1 MRIFLFVRPRFGF
14 WRGEIVFGIERI
26 RMEQYLMKKI
36 SFNLA
41 VIVLA
46 LASVVR
52 ADTSTLDETKTRVAL
67 PLPKPPVIDGFID
80 LAGGES
86 WVWAG
91 GAANQNWR
99 VQYDDTLDDLYR
111 GGEHN
116 EGGMEEPWEKDD
128 LEYDIYVGYDA
139 DNLYVAVRV
148 TDDYLESD
156 SASAES
162 EDEMTWWDD
171 SVEVFVDG
179 DNSNFP
185 ERNVNDPAVIG
196 AGGQYV
202 ITINNAFRDQEAG
215 NPGYGEN
222 EAWFALTQEND
233 DGYDA
238 EFRISMDE
246 IGNPQPG
253 DIIGFTVAV
262 NDDDDGGE
270 AERQI
275 IWVGRTHNE
284 ITYGNLILGGRSY
297 TAPKTASAP
306 TIDGQVND
314 DEYAGAEAVV
324 VNRFTGIYNIPSG
337 DDNWEE
343 GDHEFTYQVV
353 HDQDAV
359 YVGVKVIDDEIVH
372 DSAEADSE
380 DGQTWHDDS
389 IEIFFDP
396 DDSNDSGRGGKNYE
410 GQYVMTA
417 NGARRDN
424 EANNPTFGQQD
435 DWFAVAR
442 KTADGYSVEF
452 KVSKSALLD
461 PEDGTMMG
469 FNVALNDDDGAN
481 RKAQLNWSG
490 RPHSEFT
497 YGHLT
502 LAGEPEPLTPPSL
515 NLKRNDDGSL
525 TVEFEG
531 TLQVS
536 TSISGPWTNVP
547 LSSPITVNP
556 SNPQDPLFLLIP
568 DARQMLYARS
578 VR

>member
-1 MRIFLFVRPRFGF
+1 MYSASVWFLAR
-14 WRGEIVFGIERI
+14 EIVFGIERI
-26 RMEQYLMKKI
+26 RMEQSLMKKM
-36 SFNLA
+36 FWNLA
-41 VIVLA
+41 VVVLA

-52 ADTSTLDETKTRVAL
+52 ADNSTLDETKTRVAL
-67 PLPKPPVIDGFID
+67 PLPQPPVIDGSID

-91 GAANQNWR
+91 GAANRNWR
-99 VQYDDTLDDLYR
+99 VQYDDILDDFYR

-116 EGGMEEPWEKDD
+116 EGRMVDLWDD
-128 LEYDIYVGYDA
+128 NDFPGYDIYVGYDA

-148 TDDYLESD
+148 RDDVLYND
-156 SASAES
+156 DAEADS
-162 EDEMTWWDD
+162 EDGMTWWDD

-202 ITINNAFRDQEAG
+202 IAANNAFRDQEAG

-222 EAWFALTQEND
+222 EAWFALTQENEAG

-314 DEYAGAEAVV
+314 EEYAGAEAVM
-324 VNRFTGIYNIPSG
+324 VNRFTGIYDIPSG
-337 DDNWEE
+337 DDDWDE
-343 GDHEFTYQVV
+343 GDHEFTYYVV
-353 HDQDAV
+353 HDPDAI
-359 YVGVKVIDDEIVH
+359 YVGVKVIDDEIFT

-380 DGQTWHDDS
+380 NQQTWQDDS
-389 IEIFFDP
+389 VEIFFDP

-424 EANNPTFGQQD
+424 EANNPTFGQQA
-435 DWFAVAR
+435 DWFAVAQE
-442 KTADGYSVEF
+442 TPDGYSVEF

-469 FNVALNDDDGAN
+469 FNVAINDDDGNN

-502 LAGEPEPLTPPSL
+502 LAGEPETPTPPSL
-515 NLKRNDDGSL
+515 SLKRNDDGSL

-536 TSISGPWTNVP
+536 TSISGPWTDVS
-547 LSSPITVNP
+547 LSGPITVNP

>member
-1 MRIFLFVRPRFGF
+1 MF
-14 WRGEIVFGIERI
+14 EIERI
-26 RMEQYLMKKI
+26 RMEQYLMKKT

-91 GAANQNWR
+91 GVAGYQNGAGNWR
-99 VQYDDTLDDLYR
+99 VQYDNTLADFYK
-111 GGEHN
+111 GGENN
-116 EGGMEEPWEKDD
+116 EGGMENPRDGAD

-139 DNLYVAVRV
+139 ENLYVAVRV
-148 TDDYLESD
+148 KDDGVGD
-156 SASAES
+156 DDAAAES
-162 EDEMTWWDD
+162 EDGMTWFDD

-185 ERNVNDPAVIG
+185 MRNVTDPAVIG

-202 ITINNAFRDQEAG
+202 IAANNAFRDQEAG

-222 EAWFALTQEND
+222 EAWFALTQENEAG

-262 NDDDDGGE
+262 NDDDDGGP

-297 TAPKTASAP
+297 TAPKTTSAP

-314 DEYAGAEAVV
+314 DEYAGAEAVL
-324 VNRFTGIYNIPSG
+324 VNRFTGIYNIPAG
-337 DDNWEE
+337 DDDWEE

-380 DGQTWHDDS
+380 DGQTWQDDS

-396 DDSNDSGRGGKNYE
+396 DDSNDTGRGGKNYE

-417 NGARRDN
+417 NGARRDS
-424 EANNPTFGQQD
+424 EANDPSFGQQD

-442 KTADGYSVEF
+442 KTADGYFVEF

-469 FNVALNDDDGAN
+469 FNVALNDDDGNN

-502 LAGEPEPLTPPSL
+502 LASDPEPPTPPSL
-515 NLKRNDDGSL
+515 SLKRNDDGSL

-536 TSISGPWTNVP
+536 TSISGPWTDVP
-547 LSSPITVNP
+547 LPSPITVNP
-556 SNPQDPLFLLIP
+556 SNPQDPLFSLIP

>member
-1 MRIFLFVRPRFGF
+1 
-14 WRGEIVFGIERI
+14 
-26 RMEQYLMKKI
+26 MEQSLMMKKI
-36 SFNLA
+36 FGNLA
-41 VIVLA
+41 VVVLA
-46 LASVVR
+46 FAPVAW
-52 ADTSTLDETKTRVAL
+52 ADNSTLDETKTRVAL
-67 PLPKPPVIDGFID
+67 PLSKPPIIDGFID

-86 WVWAG
+86 WVRAG
-91 GAANQNWR
+91 GAANRNWR
-99 VQYDDTLDDLYR
+99 VQYDDALADFYK
-111 GGEHN
+111 GGENN
-116 EGGMEEPWEKDD
+116 EGGMQNPQNQAD

-148 TDDYLESD
+148 KDDRGGND
-156 SASAES
+156 DAEADS
-162 EDEMTWWDD
+162 EDGMTWWDD

-185 ERNVNDPAVIG
+185 ERNQDITNPEVVG
-196 AGGQYV
+196 TGGQYV
-202 ITINNAFRDQEAG
+202 ITANNAFRDREAG
-215 NPGYGEN
+215 HPGYGED
-222 EAWFALTQEND
+222 EAWFALTQENE

-275 IWVGRTHNE
+275 IWVGETHKE

-314 DEYAGAEAVV
+314 EEYAGAEAVV
-324 VNRFTGIYNIPSG
+324 VNRFTGIYDIPSG
-337 DDNWEE
+337 DDDWEE

-353 HDQDAV
+353 HDPDAV
-359 YVGVKVIDDEIVH
+359 YVGVKVIDDEIFH
-372 DSAEADSE
+372 DSAKEDSE
-380 DGQTWHDDS
+380 DMQTWHDDS
-389 IEIFFDP
+389 VEIFFDP

-424 EANNPTFGQQD
+424 EANNPTFGQND

-442 KTADGYSVEF
+442 ETANGYSVEF

-461 PEDGTMMG
+461 PEDGTVMG
-469 FNVALNDDDGAN
+469 FNVAINDDDGNN

-502 LAGEPEPLTPPSL
+502 LAGEPEPPTPPSL
-515 NLKRNDDGSL
+515 SLNQNEDGSL

-536 TSISGPWTNVP
+536 TNINGPWTNVP

>member
-1 MRIFLFVRPRFGF
+1 MKQSL
-14 WRGEIVFGIERI
+14 
-26 RMEQYLMKKI
+26 MMKKI
-36 SFNLA
+36 SWNLA
-41 VIVLA
+41 VVVLT
-46 LASVVR
+46 LAPVVQ

-67 PLPKPPVIDGFID
+67 PLPEPPRIDGFID

-91 GAANQNWR
+91 GVAGYQNGGAGNWR
-99 VQYDDTLDDLYR
+99 VQYDDALDDFYK

-116 EGGMEEPWEKDD
+116 EGGMVDPTGNAD

-139 DNLYVAVRV
+139 ENLYVAVRV
-148 TDDYLESD
+148 TDDGVGD
-156 SASAES
+156 DDAAANS
-162 EDEMTWWDD
+162 EDEMTWQDD

-185 ERNVNDPAVIG
+185 MRNVSDPAVIG

-202 ITINNAFRDQEAG
+202 IAANNAFRDQEAG
-215 NPGYGEN
+215 NPGYGED
-222 EAWFALTQEND
+222 EAWFALTQENEAG

-262 NDDDDGGE
+262 NDDDDGGA

-297 TAPKTASAP
+297 AAPKTASAP
-306 TIDGQVND
+306 TIDGQVNEE
-314 DEYAGAEAVV
+314 EYAGAEAVL
-324 VNRFTGIYNIPSG
+324 VNRFTGIYNIPAG
-337 DDNWEE
+337 DDDWEE

-353 HDQDAV
+353 HDQDAI

-372 DSAEADSE
+372 NSATPEMP

-389 IEIFFDP
+389 VEIFFDP
-396 DDSNDSGRGGKNYE
+396 DDSNDTGRGDKNYE

-424 EANNPTFGQQD
+424 EANNPAFGQQE
-435 DWFAVAR
+435 DWFAVAQ
-442 KTADGYSVEF
+442 KTDGAYSVEF
-452 KVSKSALLD
+452 KISKSALLD

-469 FNVALNDDDGAN
+469 FNVAINDDDGSN

-502 LAGEPEPLTPPSL
+502 LEGEPEPQTPPSL
-515 NLKRNDDGSL
+515 SLKQNDDGSL

-536 TSISGPWTNVP
+536 TNIKGPWTNVP
-547 LSSPITVNP
+547 SPSPITVNP
-556 SNPQDPLFLLIP
+556 SNPNDLLFLLFP

>member
-1 MRIFLFVRPRFGF
+1 M
-14 WRGEIVFGIERI
+14 
-26 RMEQYLMKKI
+26 MKKT
-36 SFNLA
+36 FWNLA
-41 VIVLA
+41 VVVLA
-46 LASVVR
+46 LAPVAW
-52 ADTSTLDETKTRVAL
+52 ADNSTLDETKTRVAL
-67 PLPKPPVIDGFID
+67 PLSEPPTIDGFINLD
-80 LAGGES
+80 GGES
-86 WVWAG
+86 WVRAG
-91 GAANQNWR
+91 GAANRNWR
-99 VQYDDTLDDLYR
+99 VQYDDALDDFYK
-111 GGEHN
+111 GGENN
-116 EGGMEEPWEKDD
+116 EGGMQNPQNQAD
-128 LEYDIYVGYDA
+128 LEYDIYVGYDTE
-139 DNLYVAVRV
+139 NLYVAVRV
-148 TDDYLESD
+148 KDDGVGND
-156 SASAES
+156 DAAEGS
-162 EDEMTWWDD
+162 EDGMTWWDD

-185 ERNVNDPAVIG
+185 ERNQDITNPEVVG
-196 AGGQYV
+196 TGGQYV
-202 ITINNAFRDQEAG
+202 ITANNAFRDREAG
-215 NPGYGEN
+215 HPGYGED
-222 EAWFALTQEND
+222 EAWFALTREND
-233 DGYDA
+233 AGDGYDA

-275 IWVGRTHNE
+275 IWVGETHKE

-297 TAPKTASAP
+297 TAPKTTSAP

-324 VNRFTGIYNIPSG
+324 VNRFTGIYDIPSG

-359 YVGVKVIDDEIVH
+359 YVGVKVIDDEIFH
-372 DSAEADSE
+372 DSAEEDSE
-380 DGQTWHDDS
+380 DMQTWHDDS
-389 IEIFFDP
+389 VEIFFDP

-424 EANNPTFGQQD
+424 EANNPTFGQDD

-442 KTADGYSVEF
+442 KTSGSYSVEF
-452 KVSKSALLD
+452 KVSKSALLN
-461 PEDGTMMG
+461 PEDGTVMG
-469 FNVALNDDDGAN
+469 FNVAINDDDGNN

-502 LAGEPEPLTPPSL
+502 LAGEPEPPTPPSL
-515 NLKRNDDGSL
+515 SLNQNEDGSL

-536 TSISGPWTNVP
+536 TSINGPWANVSLP
-547 LSSPITVNP
+547 SPITVNP

>member
-1 MRIFLFVRPRFGF
+1 
-14 WRGEIVFGIERI
+14 
-26 RMEQYLMKKI
+26 MKKI
-36 SFNLA
+36 SRNLA
-41 VIVLA
+41 VVVLA
-46 LASVVR
+46 LAPVVC

-86 WVWAG
+86 WVRAG
-91 GAANQNWR
+91 GAANRNWR
-99 VQYDDTLDDLYR
+99 VQYDDTLPDFYR

-116 EGGMEEPWEKDD
+116 EGRMVDLWDD
-128 LEYDIYVGYDA
+128 NDFPGYDIYVGYDA

-148 TDDYLESD
+148 YDDVLYDDNAE
-156 SASAES
+156 AES
-162 EDEMTWWDD
+162 EDGMTWFDD

-185 ERNVNDPAVIG
+185 MRNVTDPAVIG

-215 NPGYGEN
+215 NPDYGEN
-222 EAWFALTQEND
+222 AAWFAKTQEND
-233 DGYDA
+233 NGYDA

-262 NDDDDGGE
+262 NDDDDGDE

-284 ITYGNLILGGRSY
+284 ITYGNLVLGGRSY
-297 TAPKTASAP
+297 TAPKTTSTP

-314 DEYAGAEAVV
+314 EEYVGAESVL
-324 VNRFTGIYNIPSG
+324 VNRFTGIYDIPSG
-337 DDNWEE
+337 DDDWEE

-359 YVGVKVIDDEIVH
+359 YVGVKVIDDEIFH
-372 DSAEADSE
+372 DSATPDEE

-424 EANNPTFGQQD
+424 EANNPAFGQQE
-435 DWFAVAR
+435 DWFAVAQ

-461 PEDGTMMG
+461 PEDGTVMG
-469 FNVALNDDDGAN
+469 FNVAINDDDGNN

-502 LAGEPEPLTPPSL
+502 LAGDPEPLTPPSL
-515 NLKRNDDGSL
+515 SLKRNDDGSL

-536 TSISGPWTNVP
+536 TSINGPWTNVSFP
-547 LSSPITVNP
+547 SPITVNP

-568 DARQMLYARS
+568 DARQMFYARS

>member
-1 MRIFLFVRPRFGF
+1 M
-14 WRGEIVFGIERI
+14 
-26 RMEQYLMKKI
+26 YCKK
-36 SFNLA
+36 
-41 VIVLA
+41 
-46 LASVVR
+46 
-52 ADTSTLDETKTRVAL
+52 
-67 PLPKPPVIDGFID
+67 
-80 LAGGES
+80 
-86 WVWAG
+86 
-91 GAANQNWR
+91 
-99 VQYDDTLDDLYR
+99 
-111 GGEHN
+111 
-116 EGGMEEPWEKDD
+116 
-128 LEYDIYVGYDA
+128 
-139 DNLYVAVRV
+139 
-148 TDDYLESD
+148 
-156 SASAES
+156 
-162 EDEMTWWDD
+162 
-171 SVEVFVDG
+171 
-179 DNSNFP
+179 
-185 ERNVNDPAVIG
+185 
-196 AGGQYV
+196 
-202 ITINNAFRDQEAG
+202 
-215 NPGYGEN
+215 
-222 EAWFALTQEND
+222 
-233 DGYDA
+233 
-238 EFRISMDE
+238 

-297 TAPKTASAP
+297 TAPKTTSTP

-314 DEYAGAEAVV
+314 DEYAGAEVV
-324 VNRFTGIYNIPSG
+324 LVNRFTGIYNIPSG
-337 DDNWEE
+337 DDDWEE

-380 DGQTWHDDS
+380 DGQTWQDDS

-502 LAGEPEPLTPPSL
+502 LEGEPEPLTPPSL
-515 NLKRNDDGSL
+515 SLKRNDDGSL

-536 TSISGPWTNVP
+536 TSIRGPWNNVSLP
-547 LSSPITVNP
+547 SPITVNP

-578 VR
+578 VRQ